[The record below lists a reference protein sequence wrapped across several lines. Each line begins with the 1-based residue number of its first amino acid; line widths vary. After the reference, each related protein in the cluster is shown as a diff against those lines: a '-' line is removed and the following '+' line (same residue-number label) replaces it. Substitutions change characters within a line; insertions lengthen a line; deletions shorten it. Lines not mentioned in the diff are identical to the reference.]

1 MRIPAPPDSSK
12 LVLLR
17 VCLDIL
23 LCVSQSVRVAVGG
36 ARSFFPPAVTPGVPA
51 AWMVH
56 ASSATL
62 PRLPTKAGLLS
73 DFFSRCGPFGPLP
86 RPLCYKG
93 DLKGVGSCN
102 PHLCYVMKHNSI
114 QHKLASSQ
122 KS

>member
-17 VCLDIL
+17 VCLDFL
-23 LCVSQSVRVAVGG
+23 LCVSQSVVVAFRG

-51 AWMVH
+51 AWVVH

-62 PRLPTKAGLLS
+62 PGLPTKQAFLLTS
-73 DFFSRCGPFGPLP
+73 SADEVPLASLP

-93 DLKGVGSCN
+93 DLKGAGSCD

-114 QHKLASSQ
+114 QYKLASSQ